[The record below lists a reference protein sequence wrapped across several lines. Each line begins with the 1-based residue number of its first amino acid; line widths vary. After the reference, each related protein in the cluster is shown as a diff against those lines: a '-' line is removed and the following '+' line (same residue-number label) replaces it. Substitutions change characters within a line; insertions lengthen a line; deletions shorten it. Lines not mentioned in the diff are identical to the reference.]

1 MNMELFPPEIE
12 IIRKRV
18 KRMSLRIRTEDECV
32 ICTIP
37 WYVSK
42 TETLEFI
49 NKNRPWIEKQKQK
62 IRQLRS
68 MQVHREYG
76 TLLYMGESYR
86 VVTVENATM
95 PGIVNHD
102 ERIIISSVN
111 TEDSSQRKEWYT
123 MQAHE
128 VLPPLITEQAKL
140 HGFAYKKISIKHQ
153 KSKWGS
159 CSIDGSLNFNA
170 KMMLTPEY
178 VIHYLIIH
186 ELAHTREFHHGE
198 KFWQL
203 VEACC
208 PSYLEAEKYLRT
220 TGRILE
226 M

>member
-1 MNMELFPPEIE
+1 MELFPPEIE

-18 KRMSLRIRTEDECV
+18 KRLSLKVRAEDERI

-37 WYVSK
+37 WFVTK
-42 TETLEFI
+42 ADTLEFI
-49 NKNRPWIEKQKQK
+49 QKNRPWIEKQKQK

-68 MQVHREYG
+68 MHIHREQG
-76 TLLYMGESYR
+76 SLLYMGESYR
-86 VVTVENATM
+86 VVSVPSATNL
-95 PGIVNHD
+95 GIVNHAD
-102 ERIIISSVN
+102 KIIISSIN
-111 TEDSSQRKEWYT
+111 AEDLSQRKEWYRL
-123 MQAHE
+123 QAYE
-128 VLPPLITEQAKL
+128 VLPPMIHESAKL
-140 HGFAYKKISIKHQ
+140 HGFAFKKISIKHQ

-178 VIHYLIIH
+178 VIQYLIIH

-208 PSYLEAEKYLRT
+208 PNYLEAEKYLRT

>member
-1 MNMELFPPEIE
+1 MSMELFPPEIE

-18 KRMSLRIRTEDECV
+18 KRMTLRIRTEDERI

-42 TETLEFI
+42 AETMEFI
-49 NKNRPWIEKQKQK
+49 KKNTPWIEKQKHK
-62 IRQLRS
+62 LRQLRS
-68 MQVHREYG
+68 LHIHREPG

-86 VVTVENATM
+86 VVTVPNATN
-95 PGIVNHD
+95 PGIVNH
-102 ERIIISSVN
+102 EEMIIISSIDP
-111 TEDSSQRKEWYT
+111 EDALHRKEWYRL
-123 MQAHE
+123 QAHE
-128 VLPPLITEQAKL
+128 VLPPLIQESAKL

-159 CSIDGSLNFNA
+159 CSVDGSLHFNA
-170 KMMLTPEY
+170 KMLLCPEH
-178 VIHYLIIH
+178 VINYLIIH

-203 VEACC
+203 VESCC
-208 PSYLEAEKYLRT
+208 PNYLEAEKYLRT

>member
-1 MNMELFPPEIE
+1 MELFPPEIE

-18 KRMSLRIRTEDECV
+18 KRLSLKVRAEDERI

-37 WYVSK
+37 WFVTK
-42 TETLEFI
+42 ADTLEFI
-49 NKNRPWIEKQKQK
+49 QKNRPWIEKQKQK

-68 MQVHREYG
+68 MHIHREPG
-76 TLLYMGESYR
+76 SLLYMGESYR
-86 VVTVENATM
+86 VVSVSSATNL
-95 PGIVNHD
+95 GIVNH
-102 ERIIISSVN
+102 EEKIIISSINV
-111 TEDSSQRKEWYT
+111 DDVSQRKEWYRL
-123 MQAHE
+123 QAYE
-128 VLPPLITEQAKL
+128 VLPPMIHESAKL
-140 HGFAYKKISIKHQ
+140 NGFAFKKISIKHQ

-208 PSYLEAEKYLRT
+208 PNYLEAEKYLRT

>member
-1 MNMELFPPEIE
+1 MSMELFPPEIE

-18 KRMSLRIRTEDECV
+18 KRMTLRIRTEDERI

-42 TETLEFI
+42 AETMEFI
-49 NKNRPWIEKQKQK
+49 KKNTPWIEKQKHK
-62 IRQLRS
+62 LRQLRS
-68 MQVHREYG
+68 LHIHREPG

-86 VVTVENATM
+86 VVTVPNATN
-95 PGIVNHD
+95 PGIVNH
-102 ERIIISSVN
+102 EEMIIISSIDS
-111 TEDSSQRKEWYT
+111 EDASHRKEWYRL
-123 MQAHE
+123 QAHE
-128 VLPPLITEQAKL
+128 VLPPLIQESAKL

-159 CSIDGSLNFNA
+159 CSVDGSLHFNA
-170 KMMLTPEY
+170 KMLLCPEH
-178 VIHYLIIH
+178 VINYLIIH

-203 VEACC
+203 VESCC
-208 PSYLEAEKYLRT
+208 PNYLEAEKYLRT

>member
-1 MNMELFPPEIE
+1 MELFPPEIE

-18 KRMSLRIRTEDECV
+18 KRLSLKVRAEDERI

-37 WYVSK
+37 WYVTK
-42 TETLEFI
+42 ADTLEFI
-49 NKNRPWIEKQKQK
+49 QKNRPWIEKQKQK

-68 MQVHREYG
+68 MHIHREPG
-76 TLLYMGESYR
+76 SLLYMGESYR
-86 VVTVENATM
+86 VVSVSSATNL
-95 PGIVNHD
+95 GIVNH
-102 ERIIISSVN
+102 EEKIIISSINV
-111 TEDSSQRKEWYT
+111 DDVSQRKEWYRL
-123 MQAHE
+123 QAYE
-128 VLPPLITEQAKL
+128 VLPPMIHESAKL
-140 HGFAYKKISIKHQ
+140 HGFAFKKISIKHQ

-208 PSYLEAEKYLRT
+208 PNYLEAEKYLRT

>member
-1 MNMELFPPEIE
+1 MELFPPEIE

-18 KRMSLRIRTEDECV
+18 KRLSLKVRAEDERI

-37 WYVSK
+37 WFVTK
-42 TETLEFI
+42 ADTLAFI
-49 NKNRPWIEKQKQK
+49 EKNRPWIEKQKQK

-68 MQVHREYG
+68 MHIHREQG
-76 TLLYMGESYR
+76 SLLYMGESYR
-86 VVTVENATM
+86 VVSVPSATNL
-95 PGIVNHD
+95 GIVNH
-102 ERIIISSVN
+102 EEKIIISSIN
-111 TEDSSQRKEWYT
+111 ADDLSQRKEWYRL
-123 MQAHE
+123 QAYE
-128 VLPPLITEQAKL
+128 VLPPLIHESAKQ
-140 HGFAYKKISIKHQ
+140 HGFAFKKISIKHQ

-170 KMMLTPEY
+170 KMMLTPKY

-186 ELAHTREFHHGE
+186 ELAHTREFHHGD

-203 VEACC
+203 VEECC
-208 PSYLEAEKYLRT
+208 PNYLEAEKYLRT

>member
-1 MNMELFPPEIE
+1 MELFPPEIE

-18 KRMSLRIRTEDECV
+18 KRLSLKVRAEDERI

-37 WYVSK
+37 WYVTK
-42 TETLEFI
+42 ADTLEFI
-49 NKNRPWIEKQKQK
+49 QKNRPWIEKQKQK
-62 IRQLRS
+62 IRQLRA
-68 MQVHREYG
+68 MHIHREQG
-76 TLLYMGESYR
+76 SLLYMGESYR
-86 VVTVENATM
+86 VVSVPSATNL
-95 PGIVNHD
+95 GIINH
-102 ERIIISSVN
+102 EEKIIISSIN
-111 TEDSSQRKEWYT
+111 ADDLSQRKEWYRL
-123 MQAHE
+123 QAYE
-128 VLPPLITEQAKL
+128 VLPPMIHESAKL
-140 HGFAYKKISIKHQ
+140 HGFAFKKISIKHQ

-208 PSYLEAEKYLRT
+208 PNYLEAEKYLRT

>member
-1 MNMELFPPEIE
+1 MELFPPEIE

-18 KRMSLRIRTEDECV
+18 KRLSLKVRAEDERI

-37 WYVSK
+37 WYVTK
-42 TETLEFI
+42 ADTLEFI
-49 NKNRPWIEKQKQK
+49 QKNRPWIEKQKQK
-62 IRQLRS
+62 IRQLRA
-68 MQVHREYG
+68 MHIHREQG
-76 TLLYMGESYR
+76 SLLYMGESYR
-86 VVTVENATM
+86 VVSVPSATNL
-95 PGIVNHD
+95 GIINH
-102 ERIIISSVN
+102 EEKIIISSIN
-111 TEDSSQRKEWYT
+111 AEDLSQRKEWYRL
-123 MQAHE
+123 QAYE
-128 VLPPLITEQAKL
+128 VLPPMIHESAKL
-140 HGFAYKKISIKHQ
+140 HGFAFKKISIKHQ